1 MGRKRI
7 IRVPENQ
14 RALPFRRDTS
24 GVLAYA
30 NRTERRLLMTIAAC
44 FMVAS
49 ALYVYAVV
57 PSYGLLTLRT
67 NAKTAQLGGCSRAG
81 PCIFRNRKLRSP
93 MRVLEVVPRNSRSFI
108 ERSNTLTLNR
118 RSRMCQFI
126 GTINRNACS
135 IHHTRQADCRR
146 GNFDCYRAF
155 GAALLI

>member
-49 ALYVYAVV
+49 ALYVYAVMSSV
-57 PSYGLLTLRT
+57 VRVAHITEL
-67 NAKTAQLGGCSRAG
+67 NAKTAQLEADVAELETMYLSRTEKITVAYASRLG
-81 PCIFRNRKLRSP
+81 YVHKS
-93 MRVLEVVPRNSRSFI
+93 SRSFI
-108 ERSNTLTLNR
+108 ERSNTLTLN
-118 RSRMCQFI
+118 
-126 GTINRNACS
+126 TP
-135 IHHTRQADCRR
+135 
-146 GNFDCYRAF
+146 
-155 GAALLI
+155 